1 MVSKLRMIWKQF
13 ESRLSMHEAMIAQQK
28 EQLKNDIDKRLDAY
42 NASVQKFAARWQ
54 QLKPAGVPEGKAE
67 AEEAAQKMKGWQS
80 VFKELDQGSVDLSSG
95 ACTDNP

>member
-1 MVSKLRMIWKQF
+1 
-13 ESRLSMHEAMIAQQK
+13 MHEAMIAQQK

-80 VFKELDQGSVDLSSG
+80 EFKGTFPYNRPCARQQCRQISVMHG
-95 ACTDNP
+95 F